1 MKQINQQVEVA
12 FHAIEFKEALAM
24 VPLMD
29 SLINDINIDTYNRVL
44 GENRKNYKW
53 VSKRSHF
60 TAHQTRQMY
69 DVLVSLGF
77 VDSGAQKIIPENEI
91 IAFYNPELYESEE
104 ELYKSEE

>member
-1 MKQINQQVEVA
+1 MKTIKQQTTVD
-12 FHAIEFKEALAM
+12 FNAIDFKDALAM

-29 SLINDINIDTYNRVL
+29 SLINDINIDTYNKML

-77 VDSGAQKIIPENEI
+77 VDSGEQKIIHENEI
-91 IAFYNPELYESEE
+91 IAFYNPELNVSEE
-104 ELYKSEE
+104 